1 MEVFT
6 GLSDLMTNGHIKG
19 HLVLIMETQKIN
31 KYKLLLLAS
40 TYFSRI
46 ICWMVPL
53 RFNIH
58 PLIGTQPILICKG
71 RILPIGYRLE
81 EMRLI
86 WCALLM
92 TTNRALKKRNKKKSS
107 SNLVYLSVA
116 NAMLYIGWNLPP
128 HMKKGCISGITTQT
142 ILGYG

>member
-46 ICWMVPL
+46 IC
-53 RFNIH
+53 
-58 PLIGTQPILICKG
+58 
-71 RILPIGYRLE
+71 
-81 EMRLI
+81 
-86 WCALLM
+86 
-92 TTNRALKKRNKKKSS
+92 
-107 SNLVYLSVA
+107 
-116 NAMLYIGWNLPP
+116 
-128 HMKKGCISGITTQT
+128 
-142 ILGYG
+142 